1 MMEKSKLRGADLI
14 TSSIFFLLAIW
25 IIGEAFTMPLKD
37 SYAGVDSVWYVSPAL
52 MPLIIGGAMLL
63 LSITIF
69 GHAMKN
75 GGLEALKASW
85 TGRDKSGLLSDKNIR
100 YASVLVPLVSLVYMN
115 LTRID
120 FFLAIVLYLEFT
132 ISVFY
137 LDDLAIMRKTF
148 YVYFAE
154 MLLVLIMAVF
164 KIDKAL
170 MALFNYSLDIIAIAM
185 IIIITVLLVSQI
197 KKTGDP
203 AYAKKFRS
211 ALWMTYLTPLFLV
224 PIFRYMLRVPLPREG
239 AIVDLM
245 SLAYYSLTR

>member
-1 MMEKSKLRGADLI
+1 MMEKAKLRGADLI
-14 TSSIFFLLAIW
+14 TSALFFLLAVW
-25 IIGEAFTMPLKD
+25 IIAEAFTMPLKD

-52 MPLIIGGAMLL
+52 MPLIIGGAMML
-63 LSITIF
+63 LSIAIF
-69 GHAMKN
+69 VHAMRN
-75 GGLEALKASW
+75 GGLESLKSIWA
-85 TGRDKSGLLSDKNIR
+85 GRDKSGLLSDKNIR

-120 FFLAIVLYLEFT
+120 FFLSIVLYLEFT
-132 ISVFY
+132 ITVFY
-137 LDDLAIMRKTF
+137 IDDLAIMRKTF

-154 MLLVLIMAVF
+154 MLLILILAVF

-170 MALFNYSLDIIAIAM
+170 MGLFNYSVDILAIVM

-197 KKTGDP
+197 KKSGEP
-203 AYAKKFRS
+203 SYAKKFRS

-245 SLAYYSLTR
+245 SLAYYSLVR